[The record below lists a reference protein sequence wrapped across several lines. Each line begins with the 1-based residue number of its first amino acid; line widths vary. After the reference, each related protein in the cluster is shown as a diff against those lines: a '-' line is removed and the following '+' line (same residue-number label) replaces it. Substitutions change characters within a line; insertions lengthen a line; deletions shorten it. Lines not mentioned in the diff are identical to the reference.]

1 MKIFMKAWVIF
12 VTMAVAFGVLAG
24 AVAYA
29 ADEPKQVVKYR
40 KAVMK
45 AQLRHFQAI
54 KSIVRGK
61 VSFTGLLA
69 NQAMA
74 LDLTG
79 KGLTDLFP
87 AGTGPDKIKS
97 KALPEIWRD
106 WKKFEAS
113 AKNLQQETA
122 KLVKIANGGDMKAV
136 AAQFKAVSKACDGCH
151 KFSRAKRKKKKKK

>member
-1 MKIFMKAWVIF
+1 MKNFKKTGVSF

-29 ADEPKQVVKYR
+29 ADDPKQVVKYR
-40 KAVMK
+40 KSVMK

-54 KSIVRGK
+54 KAIVRGK
-61 VSFTGLLA
+61 VGFTGLLA

-87 AGTGPDKIKS
+87 AGTGLDKTKKT
-97 KALPEIWRD
+97 KAMPEIWRD

-113 AKNLQQETA
+113 AKNLQLETA
-122 KLVKIANGGDMKAV
+122 KLVKIANGGDMKAA
-136 AAQFKAVSKACDGCH
+136 AAQFKAVSKACNACH
-151 KFSRAKRKKKKKK
+151 EFARAKKKKK